1 MIPIRSP
8 LKATPCTQCGQE
20 TAANIA
26 AHKKRRLKTDLT
38 GYAFL
43 LPSFLGFLILIGIP
57 VLHSLVLSFTDW
69 DMVHSFW
76 DSSFVGLRNYLDL
89 WKDPWFIASLK
100 NNLIYT
106 IFYVPCSLGFG
117 LLFAFLLNKPAYA
130 RSAFRTVFF
139 MPYISNV
146 VAVSVVWMAIF
157 HPTKGPVNLF
167 LSYLG
172 IQNPPMWLAS
182 TSWAL
187 PVLIFIGV
195 WINLGYTTVIY
206 LAALQNIPSELVEAA
221 KVDGAGPWSIFLHIV
236 IPLLSPT
243 TFFLMITGIINSFKV
258 FGTVNVIT
266 RGGPGT
272 STTVLVYYLYTAAF
286 SYYKIGYASAIAWV
300 LFFIIFV
307 VTIIQWRG
315 QKKWV
320 NYM

>member
-1 MIPIRSP
+1 M
-8 LKATPCTQCGQE
+8 T
-20 TAANIA
+20 
-26 AHKKRRLKTDLT
+26 KKRRRLKTDLV

-43 LPSFLGFLILIGIP
+43 LPSFLGFLVLIGIP

-69 DMVHSFW
+69 DMV
-76 DSSFVGLRNYLDL
+76 SSWKDTRFIGFKNYIAL
-89 WKDPWFIASLK
+89 WSDPWFTASLK

-106 IFYVPCSLGFG
+106 IFYVPGSLLFGF
-117 LLFAFLLNKPAYA
+117 LFAFLLNRPAYA
-130 RSAFRTVFF
+130 RSAFRTIFF

-157 HPTKGPVNLF
+157 HPTKGPINLF
-167 LSYLG
+167 LQFLG

-195 WINLGYTTVIY
+195 WINVGYTTVVY
-206 LAALQNIPSELVEAA
+206 LAALQNIPQELIEAA
-221 KVDGAGPWSIFLHIV
+221 RVDGAGPKKILIYII

-243 TFFLMITGIINSFKV
+243 TFFLLITGIINSFKV

-286 SYYKIGYASAIAWV
+286 SYYKTGYASAIAWV
-300 LFFIIFV
+300 LFLIIFSITV
-307 VTIIQWRG
+307 IQWRG
-315 QKKWV
+315 QKRWV
-320 NYM
+320 SYM